1 MQKWP
6 WLQNCSY
13 ISNQNWMTRSSQCLK
28 INQNVSFNNIGISAS
43 QIRGI
48 FDDFQPLLRKSLKFH
63 AAILM
68 NIWIFSHIVRD
79 RKLVVGFFL
88 VRIPTSDS
96 YFHLQYLPPIFYY
109 CCKVSLLLCFYKDW
123 EDDSINVTES
133 NLKLVATVEWSFAHT
148 SVYTIYLIRQG
159 NNQKTNTCTC
169 TLGKK

>member
-6 WLQNCSY
+6 WFQNCSY

-28 INQNVSFNNIGISAS
+28 ISQKVSSLQHWNICKPNT
-43 QIRGI
+43 RH
-48 FDDFQPLLRKSLKFH
+48 F
-63 AAILM
+63 LM
-68 NIWIFSHIVRD
+68 IVNHCCGRVWNSMLQFSWIFEFFHILLRD

-133 NLKLVATVEWSFAHT
+133 NLKLVATVEWSFPHT
-148 SVYTIYLIRQG
+148 SVYIL
-159 NNQKTNTCTC
+159 
-169 TLGKK
+169 

>member
-1 MQKWP
+1 MYHLTTLGY
-6 WLQNCSY
+6 LQAKY
-13 ISNQNWMTRSSQCLK
+13 EAFLMI
-28 INQNVSFNNIGISAS
+28 FNHCCGRVWNSMLQFS
-43 QIRGI
+43 
-48 FDDFQPLLRKSLKFH
+48 
-63 AAILM
+63 
-68 NIWIFSHIVRD
+68 WIFEFFHILLRD

-148 SVYTIYLIRQG
+148 SVYTIYLVRQG

-169 TLGKK
+169 TLGKNNIMVTEFENTENTYF